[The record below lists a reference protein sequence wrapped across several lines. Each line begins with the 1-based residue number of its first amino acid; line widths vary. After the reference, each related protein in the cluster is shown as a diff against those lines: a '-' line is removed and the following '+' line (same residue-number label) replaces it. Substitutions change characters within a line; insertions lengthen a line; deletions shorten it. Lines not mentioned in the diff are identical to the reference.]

1 VRQEATDW
9 LRQLLVLP
17 IDHPLD
23 AETRTRFLA
32 WLDDL
37 EDRNWAR
44 IDGHQPQMERVEYA
58 FDQAMFQILRLAA
71 SNQQLRAHVPDE
83 LYRWYSSA
91 IYQDSPCHQMLGH
104 FKSSQEP
111 RPLSDPMVPLLM
123 LSYDKSPDFRI
134 CDVGELQ
141 FFISERDLKARNFA
155 SVEAQMQ
162 GG

>member
-1 VRQEATDW
+1 
-9 LRQLLVLP
+9 
-17 IDHPLD
+17 
-23 AETRTRFLA
+23 
-32 WLDDL
+32 
-37 EDRNWAR
+37 
-44 IDGHQPQMERVEYA
+44 
-58 FDQAMFQILRLAA
+58 
-71 SNQQLRAHVPDE
+71 
-83 LYRWYSSA
+83 
-91 IYQDSPCHQMLGH
+91 MLGH